1 MLSFLLLALKNII
14 LQLCRHNQFYSSLLY
29 SNNIY
34 QYVKFSFNFK
44 VPLQLVNES
53 CQNYLMNVFV
63 PDFVRL
69 VQIEYPGL
77 SYTRSM
83 KCNKRI
89 SHSN

>member
-1 MLSFLLLALKNII
+1 MLSQSILFKSII
-14 LQLCRHNQFYSSLLY
+14 
-29 SNNIY
+29 IY

-44 VPLQLVNES
+44 LPLQLVNES

>member
-1 MLSFLLLALKNII
+1 MFKVKTSFYNYVVTINFI
-14 LQLCRHNQFYSSLLY
+14 QVYYIC
-29 SNNIY
+29 NIY

-44 VPLQLVNES
+44 LPLQLVNES

-83 KCNKRI
+83 K
-89 SHSN
+89 

>member
-1 MLSFLLLALKNII
+1 MSVII
-14 LQLCRHNQFYSSLLY
+14 LIAGPKKYHFTIMSSQSILFKY
-29 SNNIY
+29 IY

-44 VPLQLVNES
+44 LPLQLVNES

-89 SHSN
+89 SHIN